1 MLSIEEI
8 RNLINGGEGYNV
20 DFKRSVP
27 SKVRELTEEVCSFLN
42 AAGGYLLIG
51 VNDNNE
57 IVGAEIDNS
66 KRSAIQGSI
75 GEISP
80 MCHYNMYDVDV
91 DGKKVWVIE
100 VPSGKNKP
108 YFFSGCIYLRE
119 GANSQKLTNVEEIR
133 EVFQRHERIYFDAI
147 PLPKVNLIKLLDRE
161 NVLEF
166 KREAHII
173 SDVDDYQ
180 VLDSMRVFDDNNVAK
195 SGGVLFFANHPENVF
210 FHAVVRCVLF
220 KGTDKVYILDDKTFG
235 GPLLQQYN
243 KAIEWLKGKLQVAY
257 KIEGTGPRK
266 EVWEIPLGV
275 FKEAIINALAHRDY
289 YEQGASITIEMF
301 DDRVEITNPGTLL
314 PVVAKNFGRKSLSRN
329 PLIFGLFTRM
339 HLVEHIG
346 SGIPR
351 MRKDML
357 DAGLPEPTYETDGMF
372 TVIFR
377 RPSPNSKNE
386 FTDIQAKVIQIVK
399 ENPTLTME
407 QIGEAI
413 GIGRTSVYKVVK
425 SLKEIGVL
433 EHKGRKRDGEW
444 VIKTSSPIISF

>member
-1 MLSIEEI
+1 MLSAEDIK
-8 RNLINGGEGYNV
+8 NLVSGGEGYNV

-51 VNDNNE
+51 VNDSNA

-80 MCHYNMYDVDV
+80 MCHYSMYDVDV
-91 DGKKVWVIE
+91 AGKKVWVIE

-108 YFFSGCIYLRE
+108 YFFSGCTYLRE

-133 EVFQRHERIYFDAI
+133 EIFQRHERIYFDAI
-147 PLPKVNLIKLLDRE
+147 PLSKVNLLEQLDKD
-161 NVLEF
+161 NFLEF
-166 KREAHII
+166 KKEAHIV
-173 SDVDDYQ
+173 SDVDDFQ
-180 VLDSMRVFDDNNVAK
+180 VLDSMRVFDDNNIAK
-195 SGGVLFFANHPENVF
+195 SGGVLFFAQHPENVF

-220 KGTDKVYILDDKTFG
+220 KGTDKVYIIDDKTFG

-257 KIEGTGPRK
+257 EIEGTGPRK
-266 EVWEIPLGV
+266 EVWEIPLEV

-289 YEQGASITIEMF
+289 DEQGASITIEMF
-301 DDRVEITNPGTLL
+301 DDRVELTNPGTLL

-351 MRKDML
+351 MCKEML
-357 DAGLPEPTYETDGMF
+357 DAGLPEPIYDTDGMF
-372 TVIFR
+372 TVTFR
-377 RPSPNSKNE
+377 RPINKKMVE
-386 FTDIQAKVIQIVK
+386 LTDLQSKVIQTVK
-399 ENPTLTME
+399 TNPSLTME
-407 QIGEAI
+407 QIGKAI
-413 GIGRTSVYKVVK
+413 GIGRTSVYKIVK
-425 SLKEIGVL
+425 SLKEIGIL
-433 EHKGRKRDGEW
+433 EHKGRKSDGEW
-444 VIKTSSPIISF
+444 VVKNN

>member
-1 MLSIEEI
+1 MLGEEEI
-8 RNLINGGEGYNV
+8 RNLISGGEGYNV

-51 VNDNNE
+51 VNDDSE

-80 MCHYNMYDVDV
+80 MCHYNMYDVDI

-108 YFFSGCIYLRE
+108 YFFSGCTYLRE
-119 GANSQKLTNVEEIR
+119 GANCQKLTNVEEIR
-133 EVFQRHERIYFDAI
+133 DVFQRHERIYFDSI
-147 PLPKVNLIKLLDRE
+147 PLPKVNLVELLDKD
-161 NVLEF
+161 NFNEF
-166 KREAHII
+166 KRDAQIH
-173 SDVDDYQ
+173 SDVDDFQ
-180 VLDSMRVFDDNNVAK
+180 ILDSLKVFDDNNVVK
-195 SGGVLFFANHPENVF
+195 SGGVLFFANRPEEYF

-220 KGTDKVYILDDKTFG
+220 KGLDKVYILDDKTFG

-243 KAIEWLKGKLQVAY
+243 KSIEWLKGKLQVAY
-257 KIEGTGPRK
+257 EIEGTGPRK
-266 EVWEIPLGV
+266 ELWEIPLGV

-301 DDRVEITNPGTLL
+301 DDRVEVTNPGTLL

-351 MRKDML
+351 MRKEML
-357 DAGLPEPTYETDGMF
+357 DAGLPEPVYDTEGMF
-372 TVIFR
+372 TVTFR
-377 RPSPNSKNE
+377 RPFKNSNIE
-386 FTDIQAKVIQIVK
+386 LTDMQSKVIHAIK
-399 ENPTLTME
+399 KNPSLTME
-407 QIGEAI
+407 KIGETI
-413 GIGRTSVYKVVK
+413 GIGRTSVYKIVK
-425 SLKEIGVL
+425 SLKRMGIL
-433 EHKGRKRDGEW
+433 EHRGRKSDGEW
-444 VIKTSSPIISF
+444 VISVD

>member
-1 MLSIEEI
+1 MLSAEDI
-8 RNLINGGEGYNV
+8 RNLVDGGEGYNV
-20 DFKRSVP
+20 DFKRNVP

-57 IVGAEIDNS
+57 IVGAEIDNC

-108 YFFSGCIYLRE
+108 YFFSGCTYLRE

-147 PLPKVNLIKLLDRE
+147 PLLKVNLLEQLDKD
-161 NVLEF
+161 NFLDF
-166 KREAHII
+166 KREAHIV
-173 SDVDDYQ
+173 SDVEDFQ

-195 SGGVLFFANHPENVF
+195 SGGVLFFAQHPENVF
-210 FHAVVRCVLF
+210 FYAVVRCVLF

-235 GPLLQQYN
+235 GPLLRQY
-243 KAIEWLKGKLQVAY
+243 KQAIEWLKGKLQVAY
-257 KIEGTGPRK
+257 EIEGIGPRK

-289 YEQGASITIEMF
+289 DEQGASITIEMF
-301 DDRVEITNPGTLL
+301 DDRIEITNPGTLL

-351 MRKDML
+351 MRKEML
-357 DAGLPEPTYETDGMF
+357 DAGLPEPTYDTEGMF
-372 TVIFR
+372 TVTFR
-377 RPSPNSKNE
+377 RPFKKGLNE
-386 FTDIQAKVIQIVK
+386 LTEIQIKVVQIVK
-399 ENPTLTME
+399 KNPTFTME

-413 GIGRTSVYKVVK
+413 GVGRTSVYKNVK
-425 SLKEIGVL
+425 SLKEYGIL
-433 EHKGRKRDGEW
+433 ERKGRKSDGEW
-444 VIKTSSPIISF
+444 VVKM

>member
-1 MLSIEEI
+1 MLSAEDIK
-8 RNLINGGEGYNV
+8 NLVSGGEGYNV

-51 VNDNNE
+51 VNDSNA

-80 MCHYNMYDVDV
+80 MCHYSMYDVDV
-91 DGKKVWVIE
+91 AGKKVWVIE

-108 YFFSGCIYLRE
+108 YFFSGCTYLRE

-133 EVFQRHERIYFDAI
+133 EIFQRHERIYFDAI
-147 PLPKVNLIKLLDRE
+147 PLSKVNLLEQLDKD
-161 NVLEF
+161 NFLEF
-166 KREAHII
+166 KKEAHIV
-173 SDVDDYQ
+173 SDVDDFQ
-180 VLDSMRVFDDNNVAK
+180 VLDSMRVFDDNNIAK
-195 SGGVLFFANHPENVF
+195 SGGVLFFAQHPENVF

-220 KGTDKVYILDDKTFG
+220 KGTDKVYIIDDKTFG

-257 KIEGTGPRK
+257 EIEGTGPRK
-266 EVWEIPLGV
+266 EVWEIPLEV

-289 YEQGASITIEMF
+289 EEQGASITIEMF

-351 MRKDML
+351 MCKEML
-357 DAGLPEPTYETDGMF
+357 DAGLPEPIYDTDGMF
-372 TVIFR
+372 TVTFR
-377 RPSPNSKNE
+377 RPINKKMVE
-386 FTDIQAKVIQIVK
+386 LTDLQSKVIQTVK
-399 ENPTLTME
+399 TNPSLTME
-407 QIGEAI
+407 QIGKAI
-413 GIGRTSVYKVVK
+413 GIGRTSVYKIVK
-425 SLKEIGVL
+425 SLKEIGIL
-433 EHKGRKRDGEW
+433 EHKGRKSDGEW
-444 VIKTSSPIISF
+444 VVKNN